1 MSEYDLQRAGGS
13 GDGPRADRPKRR
25 HFSAEF
31 KSRIVDEYDAAPKG
45 EKGEVLRR
53 EGLYDSHIKNWR
65 RQRDEGAL
73 KALPGERPVPSAEMS
88 KERAKEKAELAKLR
102 RENARLA
109 KKVKQTE
116 AALQIVGKWH
126 ELLEM
131 MSESS
136 DSENS

>member
-1 MSEYDLQRAGGS
+1 MSEYDLQRPEGS
-13 GDGPRADRPKRR
+13 GDGPRTDRPKRR
-25 HFSAEF
+25 RFSAEF

-45 EKGEVLRR
+45 VKGEVLRR

-65 RQRDEGAL
+65 RQRDEGSL
-73 KALPGERPVPSAEMS
+73 KALSGERSVPSVEVS
-88 KERAKEKAELAKLR
+88 KDRAKEKAELAKLR

-136 DSENS
+136 DSESS

>member
-1 MSEYDLQRAGGS
+1 LS
-13 GDGPRADRPKRR
+13 
-25 HFSAEF
+25 
-31 KSRIVDEYDAAPKG
+31 
-45 EKGEVLRR
+45 
-53 EGLYDSHIKNWR
+53 
-65 RQRDEGAL
+65 
-73 KALPGERPVPSAEMS
+73 GERSVPSSEVS

>member
-65 RQRDEGAL
+65 RQRDEGAF
-73 KALPGERPVPSAEMS
+73 KALSGERSVPSSEVS

>member
-73 KALPGERPVPSAEMS
+73 KALSGERSVPSSEVS